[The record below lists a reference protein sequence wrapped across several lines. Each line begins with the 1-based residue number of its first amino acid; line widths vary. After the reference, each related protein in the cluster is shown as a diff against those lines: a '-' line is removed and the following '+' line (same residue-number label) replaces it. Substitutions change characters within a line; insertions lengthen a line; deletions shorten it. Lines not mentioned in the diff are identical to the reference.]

1 MYVLEK
7 KKSKTSHLYSNL
19 SNLEKGQNTHNKQK
33 KENNKDN
40 TSIKNK
46 SGILVSFLNSKG

>member
-33 KENNKDN
+33 KENNKDK
-40 TSIKNK
+40 SRAKEIK
-46 SGILVSFLNSKG
+46 S

>member
-1 MYVLEK
+1 MHVLEK

-33 KENNKDN
+33 KENNKDK
-40 TSIKNK
+40 SRAKEIK
-46 SGILVSFLNSKG
+46 S